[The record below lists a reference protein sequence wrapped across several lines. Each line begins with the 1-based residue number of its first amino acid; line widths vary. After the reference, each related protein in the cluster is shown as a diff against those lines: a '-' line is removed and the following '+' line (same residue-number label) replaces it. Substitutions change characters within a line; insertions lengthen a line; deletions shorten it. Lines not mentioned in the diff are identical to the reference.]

1 VKFTFVRFIIVGIAN
16 TIIGLSVMLLFYH
29 SFGLSYWMA
38 TFLGNTIGA
47 CVSYC
52 LNRSFTFKSKA
63 AVSQSLVRFAL
74 VILFCYFVSFYIGK
88 HAVQLVLDYTPFLS
102 AAISTDLAILVSTG
116 LYTLLNYTLQKWIVF
131 PEKEAKTPAS

>member
-1 VKFTFVRFIIVGIAN
+1 MKFTFVRFIIVGVAN
-16 TIIGLSVMLLFYH
+16 TIIGLTVMFLFYH
-29 SFGLSYWMA
+29 LLGLSYWMA
-38 TFLGNTIGA
+38 TFFGNTIGA

-63 AVSQSLVRFAL
+63 SVSQSLVRFAA

-88 HAVQLVLDYTPFLS
+88 HAVQLVLDHTHIFS

-116 LYTLLNYTLQKWIVF
+116 FYTLLNYALQKLIVF
-131 PEKEAKTPAS
+131 PQQRAKTPA

>member
-1 VKFTFVRFIIVGIAN
+1 MRFTFIRFILVGVVN
-16 TIIGLSVMLLFYH
+16 TIIGLSAMFLFYH
-29 SFGLSYWMA
+29 LLGLSYWMA

-52 LNRSFTFKSKA
+52 LNRKFTFKNNTSVSK
-63 AVSQSLVRFAL
+63 SLVRFVI

-88 HAVQLVLDYTPFLS
+88 HIVYLALNHIHTFTETVT
-102 AAISTDLAILVSTG
+102 TDLAILVSTC

-131 PEKEAKTPAS
+131 PRKSVKTTA

>member
-1 VKFTFVRFIIVGIAN
+1 MKFTFIRFILVGVAN
-16 TIIGLSVMLLFYH
+16 TIIGLSAMFLFYH
-29 SFGLSYWMA
+29 LLGLSYWMA

-63 AVSQSLVRFAL
+63 LVSKSLIRFVG

-88 HAVQLVLDYTPFLS
+88 HAVHLALTHTHIFS
-102 AAISTDLAILVSTG
+102 AAISTDLAILVSTCF
-116 LYTLLNYTLQKWIVF
+116 YTLLNYSLQKWIVF
-131 PEKEAKTPAS
+131 PQKSVKTPA